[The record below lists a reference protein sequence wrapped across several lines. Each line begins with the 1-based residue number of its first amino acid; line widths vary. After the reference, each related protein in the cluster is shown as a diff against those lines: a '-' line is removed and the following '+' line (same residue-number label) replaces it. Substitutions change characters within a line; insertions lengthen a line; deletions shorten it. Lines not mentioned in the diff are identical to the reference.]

1 MRHIDSASKQKRDTV
16 NQCSK
21 FYSMKLTVSP
31 PLMLGEG
38 NALTLRKLQSQSS
51 RIFFNGEFA
60 KKQ

>member
-1 MRHIDSASKQKRDTV
+1 MVPANSQRDTV
-16 NQCSK
+16 KQCSK
-21 FYSMKLTVSP
+21 FYSMKLTIPP

-38 NALTLRKLQSQSS
+38 NTLTLRSLQSQSS